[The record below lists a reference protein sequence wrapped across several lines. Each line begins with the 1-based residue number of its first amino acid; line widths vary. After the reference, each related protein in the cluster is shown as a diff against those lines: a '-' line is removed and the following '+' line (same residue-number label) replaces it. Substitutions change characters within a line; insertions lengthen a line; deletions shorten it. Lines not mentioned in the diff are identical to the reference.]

1 MSRDIDSLPLF
12 DNLVR
17 RESLKLS
24 DVWFDSLASLILTL
38 QEYLSSSGIR
48 VPRLTTDQRDALID
62 VVNGQLIY
70 NTTTDKFQGYEA
82 GNWVNLI

>member
-12 DNLVR
+12 DNLVK

-24 DVWFDSLASLILTL
+24 DIWFDSLASLIFTL
-38 QEYLSSSGIR
+38 QEYLSSTGVR

-70 NTTTDKFQGYEA
+70 NTTTEKFQGYE
-82 GNWVNLI
+82 NNVWTDLI